1 MNDKTKLGVRILAAA
16 LLLGVLGD
24 ALLRVVPWGINATL
38 WTAALVAVVV
48 PLAGRQAAFAGA
60 GRWLLLPLL
69 LFSVA
74 FVWRDSPALKML
86 NVLALLV
93 ALALAVL
100 RAQGGRI
107 LLAGIMEYI
116 MGSLIAGLNAAVGLL
131 PLLFGEMQW
140 KEVLNNR
147 VSGRALAALRGLVLA
162 LPVLVIFGGLF
173 VAADAVF
180 EGMVR
185 RVLHVNFATLFSHT
199 FLTIFFA
206 WIVAGFL
213 RGLLVG
219 RERELATSWR
229 PQVFSLGIIE
239 TGIVLGLLDLLFL
252 LFVLVQLRYLFG
264 GAALVGVTPG
274 LTYSEYARRGFFELV
289 AAAALVLPL
298 LLLAHWLLRKE
309 QPAHERIFRAL
320 AGVQILLLFV
330 IMVSAVER
338 MWLYQQEYGL
348 TEQRLYPTAFMGW
361 LAVVFVWFALTV
373 LRGRRERFACG
384 ALVAGYLLIAVLH
397 FLNPDAFIARTNSA
411 RVKAGRSFDAR
422 YATWLSADAA
432 PELVS
437 ALPSLNQPDGCTVAA
452 SILKRW
458 PPSEKPDWRT
468 WSWGRAEAR
477 RVVNENAAT
486 LQAVACREKKD

>member
-1 MNDKTKLGVRILAAA
+1 V
-16 LLLGVLGD
+16 LGVLGD

-48 PLAGRQAAFAGA
+48 LLAGRHAAFAGA

-69 LFSVA
+69 LFSLA
-74 FVWRDSPALKML
+74 FVWRDSPALTML

-93 ALALAVL
+93 ALSLVVL

-116 MGSLIAGLNAAVGLL
+116 MGSLIAGVNTAVGLL
-131 PLLFGEMQW
+131 PLLIGEMQW
-140 KEVLNNR
+140 KEVLNHR
-147 VSGRALAALRGLVLA
+147 VSGRALAVLRGLLLA

-180 EGMVR
+180 EGMAR

-199 FLTIFFA
+199 FLSVFFA

-219 RERELATSWR
+219 REREFATSWR
-229 PQVFSLGIIE
+229 PPIFSLGIIE
-239 TGIVLGLLDLLFL
+239 TGIVLGLLNLLLL

-274 LTYSEYARRGFFELV
+274 LTYSAYARRGFFELV

-309 QPAHERIFRAL
+309 NPVHERVFCGL

-330 IMVSAVER
+330 VMASALQR
-338 MWLYQQEYGL
+338 LRLYQSEYGL
-348 TEQRLYPTAFMGW
+348 TEQRVYPTAFLGW

-373 LRGRRERFACG
+373 LRGQRQRFAFG
-384 ALVAGYLLIAVLH
+384 AMVAGYLLLAVLH
-397 FLNPDAFIARTNSA
+397 FLSPEALVVRVNAARA
-411 RVKAGRSFDAR
+411 AAGRSFDVR
-422 YATWLSADAA
+422 YAVSLSADAV
-432 PELVS
+432 PELIS
-437 ALPSLNQPDGCTVAA
+437 ALPSLNPQDRCTVADH
-452 SILKRW
+452 ILRRW
-458 PPSEKPDWRT
+458 SSPDGNWRT
-468 WSWGRAEAR
+468 WSLARARAQRAVE
-477 RVVNENAAT
+477 ENAAT
-486 LQAVACREKKD
+486 LQAATCPGKQN

>member
-24 ALLRVVPWGINATL
+24 ALLRVIPWGINATL
-38 WTAALVAVVV
+38 WTAALVAGVVL
-48 PLAGRQAAFAGA
+48 LAGRHAAFAGA

-93 ALALAVL
+93 ALSLAVL

-147 VSGRALAALRGLVLA
+147 VSGRALAVLRGLVLA

-199 FLTIFFA
+199 FLTVFFA

-229 PQVFSLGIIE
+229 PRVFSLGIIE

-274 LTYSEYARRGFFELV
+274 LTYSAYARRGFFELV
-289 AAAALVLPL
+289 AAVALVLPL

-309 QPAHERIFRAL
+309 NPVHERVFCGL

-330 IMVSAVER
+330 VMASALQR
-338 MWLYQQEYGL
+338 LRLYQSEYGL
-348 TEQRLYPTAFMGW
+348 TEQRVYPTAFMGW

-373 LRGRRERFACG
+373 LRGRRERFAFG
-384 ALVAGYLLIAVLH
+384 AMVAGYLLLAMLH
-397 FLNPDAFIARTNSA
+397 FLSPEALVVRVNAARA
-411 RVKAGRSFDAR
+411 AAGRSFDAR
-422 YATWLSADAA
+422 YALSLSADAV
-432 PELVS
+432 PELIS
-437 ALPSLNQPDGCTVAA
+437 ALPSLNPQDRCTVADH
-452 SILKRW
+452 LLRRW
-458 PPSEKPDWRT
+458 SSPDGSWRT
-468 WSWGRAEAR
+468 WSLARARAQQAVE
-477 RVVNENAAT
+477 ENAAT
-486 LQAVACREKKD
+486 LRAATCPGKQN

>member
-1 MNDKTKLGVRILAAA
+1 MNDKTNLGVRILAAA
-16 LLLGVLGD
+16 LGLGVLGD

-38 WTAALVAVVV
+38 WTAALVALVVL
-48 PLAGRQAAFAGA
+48 LAGRHAALAGA

-100 RAQGGRI
+100 GAQGGRI

-147 VSGRALAALRGLVLA
+147 VSGRALAVLRGLVLA

-213 RGLLVG
+213 RGLLMG

-239 TGIVLGLLDLLFL
+239 TGIVLGVLDLLFL

-309 QPAHERIFRAL
+309 QPADERIFRAL
-320 AGVQILLLFV
+320 AGVEILLLFV
-330 IMVSAVER
+330 VMASALQR
-338 MWLYQQEYGL
+338 LRLYQSEYGL
-348 TEQRLYPTAFMGW
+348 TEQRVYPTAFMGW

-373 LRGRRERFACG
+373 LRGRRERFAFG
-384 ALVAGYLLIAVLH
+384 AMVAGYLLLAMLH
-397 FLNPDAFIARTNSA
+397 FLSPEALVVRVNAARA
-411 RVKAGRSFDAR
+411 GAGRSFDVR
-422 YATWLSADAA
+422 YAVSLSADAV
-432 PELVS
+432 PELIS
-437 ALPSLNQPDGCTVAA
+437 ALPSLNPQDRCTVADH
-452 SILKRW
+452 LLRRW
-458 PPSEKPDWRT
+458 SSPDGSWRT
-468 WSWGRAEAR
+468 WSLARARAQQAVE
-477 RVVNENAAT
+477 ENAAT
-486 LQAVACREKKD
+486 LRAATCPGKQN

>member
-16 LLLGVLGD
+16 LGLGVLGD

-38 WTAALVAVVV
+38 WAAALVAVVL
-48 PLAGRQAAFAGA
+48 LAGRHTALAGA

-74 FVWRDSPALKML
+74 FAWRDSPALKML

-93 ALALAVL
+93 VLSLAVL

-131 PLLFGEMQW
+131 ALLLGEMQW

-147 VSGRALAALRGLVLA
+147 VSGRALSVLRGLLLA
-162 LPVLVIFGGLF
+162 VPVLVVFGGLF

-180 EGMVR
+180 EGMAR
-185 RVLHVNFATLFSHT
+185 RVLHVNFATLFSHA
-199 FLTIFFA
+199 FLTVFFA

-213 RGLLVG
+213 RGLLIG
-219 RERELATSWR
+219 KERELATCWR
-229 PQVFSLGIIE
+229 PRLFSLGIIE

-274 LTYSEYARRGFFELV
+274 LTYSAYARRGFFELV
-289 AAAALVLPL
+289 AAVALVLPL

-309 QPAHERIFRAL
+309 NPVHERVFGGL
-320 AGVQILLLFV
+320 AGVEILLLFV
-330 IMVSAVER
+330 VMASALQR
-338 MWLYQQEYGL
+338 LRLYQNEYGL
-348 TEQRLYPTAFMGW
+348 TEQRIYPTAFLGW

-373 LRGRRERFACG
+373 LRGRRERFAFG
-384 ALVAGYLLIAVLH
+384 AMVAGYLLLAVLH
-397 FLNPDAFIARTNSA
+397 FLSPEALVVRVNAARA
-411 RVKAGRSFDAR
+411 AAGRSFDVR
-422 YATWLSADAA
+422 YALSLSADAV
-432 PELVS
+432 PELIS
-437 ALPSLNQPDGCTVAA
+437 ALPNLNPQDRCTVADH
-452 SILKRW
+452 LLRRW
-458 PPSEKPDWRT
+458 SSPDGSWRT
-468 WSWGRAEAR
+468 WSLARARAQQAVE
-477 RVVNENAAT
+477 ENAAT
-486 LQAVACREKKD
+486 LRAATCPGKQN

>member
-1 MNDKTKLGVRILAAA
+1 
-16 LLLGVLGD
+16 
-24 ALLRVVPWGINATL
+24 
-38 WTAALVAVVV
+38 
-48 PLAGRQAAFAGA
+48 
-60 GRWLLLPLL
+60 
-69 LFSVA
+69 
-74 FVWRDSPALKML
+74 
-86 NVLALLV
+86 
-93 ALALAVL
+93 
-100 RAQGGRI
+100 
-107 LLAGIMEYI
+107 
-116 MGSLIAGLNAAVGLL
+116 
-131 PLLFGEMQW
+131 
-140 KEVLNNR
+140 
-147 VSGRALAALRGLVLA
+147 
-162 LPVLVIFGGLF
+162 
-173 VAADAVF
+173 
-180 EGMVR
+180 
-185 RVLHVNFATLFSHT
+185 
-199 FLTIFFA
+199 
-206 WIVAGFL
+206 
-213 RGLLVG
+213 
-219 RERELATSWR
+219 
-229 PQVFSLGIIE
+229 
-239 TGIVLGLLDLLFL
+239 
-252 LFVLVQLRYLFG
+252 
-264 GAALVGVTPG
+264 VGVTPG

-361 LAVVFVWFALTV
+361 LAVVFVWFVLTV
-373 LRGRRERFACG
+373 LCGRRERFACG

-437 ALPSLNQPDGCTVAA
+437 ALPSLNPPDGCTVAA

>member
-48 PLAGRQAAFAGA
+48 LLAGRQAALAGA
-60 GRWLLLPLL
+60 GRWLLLPLF

-116 MGSLIAGLNAAVGLL
+116 MGSLIASLNAAVGLL

-147 VSGRALAALRGLVLA
+147 VSGRALAVLRGLVLA

-199 FLTIFFA
+199 FLTVFFA

-213 RGLLVG
+213 RGLLMG

-229 PQVFSLGIIE
+229 PRVFSLGIIE

-274 LTYSEYARRGFFELV
+274 LTYSEYARHGFFELV

-298 LLLAHWLLRKE
+298 LLLVHWLLRKE
-309 QPAHERIFRAL
+309 NPVHERVFCGL
-320 AGVQILLLFV
+320 AGVEILLLFV
-330 IMVSAVER
+330 VMASALQR
-338 MWLYQQEYGL
+338 LRLYQSEYGL
-348 TEQRLYPTAFMGW
+348 TEQRVYPTAFMGW

-373 LRGRRERFACG
+373 LRGRRERFAFG
-384 ALVAGYLLIAVLH
+384 AMVAGYLLLAMLH
-397 FLNPDAFIARTNSA
+397 FLSPEALVVRVNAARA
-411 RVKAGRSFDAR
+411 AAGRSLDVR
-422 YATWLSADAA
+422 YAVSLSADAV
-432 PELVS
+432 PELIS
-437 ALPSLNQPDGCTVAA
+437 ALPSLNPQDRCTVADH
-452 SILKRW
+452 LLRRW
-458 PPSEKPDWRT
+458 SSPDGSWRT
-468 WSWGRAEAR
+468 WSLARARAQQAVE
-477 RVVNENAAT
+477 ENAAT
-486 LQAVACREKKD
+486 LRAATCPGKQN